1 MLPSCW
7 ELLLLPRSQSL
18 GSTSPVDNSIE
29 NLLSPISTISDTYLG
44 SPDQQR
50 LTIAS
55 ACLTQCR
62 RLLHDILLY
71 STFLSFFVRSWRT
84 IPARGA
90 ILEAASCALSC

>member
-1 MLPSCW
+1 MLLAGGSRVHHLEGVLKMLPSCW

-55 ACLTQCR
+55 ALDAMQT
-62 RLLHDILLY
+62 
-71 STFLSFFVRSWRT
+71 T
-84 IPARGA
+84 IA
-90 ILEAASCALSC
+90 